1 MSDQPPADAPR
12 PQAQIRVVVD
22 DEVKHGEYAN
32 FLVVTHGPHDFTLDF
47 CQLLPSGEQGVV
59 NAEVTSRVKIA
70 PTMVAQVL
78 RALNTNLTN
87 YEEKFGDVKAIN

>member
-1 MSDQPPADAPR
+1 M
-12 PQAQIRVVVD
+12 
-22 DEVKHGEYAN
+22 
-32 FLVVTHGPHDFTLDF
+32 
-47 CQLLPSGEQGVV
+47 

>member
-1 MSDQPPADAPR
+1 MSDQPPADTPR

-22 DEVKHGEYAN
+22 DEIKHGEYAN

-47 CQLLPSGEQGVV
+47 CQLLPSGEQGIV